1 MGMVWGGAISPPS
14 RSRVKFSPRVA
25 LSGRSALAVS
35 ALSLFSSSPV
45 LAQDGPA
52 GSTPQNGERA
62 SVGEAVQEIIV
73 TAQRRSERLTDVPYN
88 ISAISSNDIAA
99 TGTTNANDLAQVVVG
114 LGAVNEGPVSSNGN
128 NNFTL
133 RGLRS
138 DQAGKAEVPFSN
150 VSTVSTY
157 YGDSPLFFSVLLK
170 DLERV
175 EVLRGPQGTLYGSG
189 AEGGT
194 IRFIPKRPTFDG
206 ISGEVNASGSYT
218 NNAVSGNG
226 SIDGVFNIPVDD
238 KLAFRFVAAY
248 NRQAGFID
256 KVDLFQL
263 GPNGVPVNSIPGDI
277 TSGPV
282 LRPIQHG
289 ANSSYQLMLKAEAR
303 YRPTDWLDL
312 EVDYLH
318 QKTHADDMQTS
329 NPNYP
334 GGPYDFSS
342 GVYPNAPFET
352 RQGGK
357 LRNTN
362 SLYEPTTAKLDL
374 VSGTGSVDL
383 GFATLTSVSTY
394 FRSLTDSTHE
404 VTSNYVIQ
412 DFSYFP
418 YYNNYPVFTAPSV
431 LNRVQKG
438 FTQEVRL
445 VSNAK
450 SPLTYVVGAYYEH
463 QTDDWVANVSTP
475 GITGFSDAIGLPGA
489 NPQLGDFVFG
499 TTSYQTSSEIA
510 AFGEPTWHIT
520 KAWQVTGGLRVFKDK
535 VSSSRVNE
543 APFLGEAFSDG
554 VTQPLSLGLS
564 GGSSSDSV
572 SSHIYKLNTSY
583 DIAPDTKIYATVS
596 RGFRRGGANAVP
608 TSGGFASLPLYGEY
622 QPDYAQNYEIGLKG
636 LALEHA
642 LTYSLSLFRIDFQKF
657 QVNGFTGSELP
668 VILNGNQA
676 RSQGLEAETTFRV
689 TPQLTVYA
697 GYTYTDAKVA
707 KGSAFDDLAPFS
719 TVFGG
724 TGEIIRSY
732 TIAAGALL
740 PGVSK
745 HTALASADYRIPLHN
760 NSAIVLRA
768 DGNYRSPQNSTLD
781 VTSVY
786 FAKIPSNFTAD
797 ARVTYESGQQWSA
810 SMFVT
815 NLTNSIG
822 YTGTSGIQLQSFPNL
837 WSRSLVSRPRTIGVD
852 LHYGF

>member
-1 MGMVWGGAISPPS
+1 MGGMGSPAA
-14 RSRVKFSPRVA
+14 RSRVKFSPRGA
-25 LSGRSALAVS
+25 LSGPSALAVS

-45 LAQDGPA
+45 LGQEATA
-52 GSTPQNGERA
+52 GSTPQAGEAA

-88 ISAISSNDIAA
+88 ISAISSNEIAA

-157 YGDSPLFFSVLLK
+157 YGDSPLFFSVLLN

-194 IRFIPKRPTFDG
+194 IRFIPKRPSFDR
-206 ISGEVNASGSYT
+206 ISGEVKASGSYT
-218 NNAVSGNG
+218 NNAAHGNG
-226 SIDGVFNIPVDD
+226 SIDGVLNIPVDD

-263 GPNGVPVNSIPGDI
+263 GPNGVPVNSISGDI

-282 LRPIQHG
+282 LTPIRHG
-289 ANSSYQLMLKAEAR
+289 ANSSYELMLKAEAR

-318 QKTHADDMQTS
+318 QKTHADDMQTT
-329 NPNYP
+329 NPDYP
-334 GGPYDFSS
+334 GGTYDFSS

-352 RQGGK
+352 RPGGK

-362 SLYEPTTAKLDL
+362 SRYEPTTAKLDL
-374 VSGTGSVDL
+374 VSGTGSADL

-394 FRSLTDSTHE
+394 FRSRTDSLHE
-404 VTSNYVIQ
+404 VTSNYVIK

-418 YYNNYPVFTAPSV
+418 YYNNYPVFTAPAP
-431 LNRVQKG
+431 LDRLQRG

-445 VSNAK
+445 VSSSN

-463 QTDDWVANVSTP
+463 QTDDWVANVFSP
-475 GITGFSDAIGLPGA
+475 GITAFSEAIGLPGA

-499 TTSYQTSSEIA
+499 TTSHQTSREIA
-510 AFGEPTWHIT
+510 VFGEPTWHIT
-520 KAWQVTGGLRVFKDK
+520 KAWQVTGGLRVFRDT
-535 VSSSRVNE
+535 VSSSRFNE
-543 APFLGEAFSDG
+543 APFLGAAFSDG
-554 VTQPLSLGLS
+554 ITQPISLGLS
-564 GGSSSDSV
+564 GGASSQAI

-583 DIAPDTKIYATVS
+583 DMAPDTKVYATVS

-608 TSGGFASLPLYGEY
+608 TAGGFASLPLYGEY

-636 LALEHA
+636 LALDHA

-668 VILNGNQA
+668 VILNGDQA
-676 RSQGLEAETTFRV
+676 RSKGLEAEATFRL
-689 TPQLTVYA
+689 TPQLTMYA
-697 GYTYTDAKVA
+697 GYTYTDAKVV
-707 KGSAFDDLAPFS
+707 KGSIFYDLAPFT
-719 TVFGG
+719 TVLGG
-724 TGEIIRSY
+724 PPQIIPSY
-732 TIAAGALL
+732 TVAAGALL

-745 HTALASADYRIPLHN
+745 QSALASADCRIPLQN
-760 NSAIVLRA
+760 DSAVILRV
-768 DGNYRSPQNSTLD
+768 DGNYRSSQHSTLD
-781 VTSVY
+781 VTSVN
-786 FAKIPSNFTAD
+786 FVEIPSNFTAD
-797 ARVTYESGQQWSA
+797 ARITYENGRHWSA

-815 NLTNSIG
+815 NLTDSIG
-822 YTGTSGIQLQSFPNL
+822 YTGASGIQLRSFPNL
-837 WSRSLVSRPRTIGVD
+837 WSRSLISRPRTIGVD
-852 LHYGF
+852 LRYGF